1 MDSSKRSRS
10 YSHPRQVAMYL
21 SKELTDNSLPK
32 IGKAFGGKDHT
43 TVLHAYKKVQKD
55 ILYNEELA
63 DTIEELV
70 KIINEN

>member
-1 MDSSKRSRS
+1 M
-10 YSHPRQVAMYL
+10 
-21 SKELTDNSLPK
+21 
-32 IGKAFGGKDHT
+32 GGKDHT